1 MGTIKLKRGSGS
13 PAGSIE
19 ANEVAMDVA
28 AKNLYTSTDGS
39 DAVVL
44 ADNTV
49 NTLNNISAT
58 LDISDKVA
66 IEGTA
71 GGLNYGTGVIGASIV
86 NLKTDNTGFDKGQ
99 LTLEDSNSK
108 VMKLVGQHDTGPEIY
123 KYIILMDPD
132 GEENMSGA
140 FTGDYGFYYNKRYQG
155 GTVRMENNVFGA
167 RDGFEMTIHDDYNGG
182 SPNPGPFPGFGG
194 YGYKPMRINAESFEV
209 LAEDSDSSVDSV
221 LLVDDS
227 AIECKRPVQ
236 FPNYTTT
243 ERNALTN
250 VAFGMQIYNTTD
262 NKMQAYVNVSG
273 TTPSWVDLH

>member
-1 MGTIKLKRGSGS
+1 MGTIKLRRGTGS
-13 PAGSIE
+13 PAGSL
-19 ANEVAMDVA
+19 AQYEVAMDVA
-28 AKNLYTSTDGS
+28 AKNLYVSTDGS

-49 NTLNNISAT
+49 NTLGNISAT

-71 GGLNYGTGVIGASIV
+71 GGLNYGTGVIGASIL
-86 NLKTDNTGFDKGQ
+86 NLKTDNTGFDRGQ

-108 VMKLVGQHDTGPEIY
+108 VMKLVGQHDPNADIY
-123 KYIILMDPD
+123 KYVILMDPD
-132 GEENMSGA
+132 GEENLSGA

-155 GTVRMENNVFGA
+155 GTVQMENNVFGA
-167 RDGFEMTIHDDYNGG
+167 RNGFQMSIYDDYNGG
-182 SPNPGPFPGFGG
+182 SPNPGPFTGFGG
-194 YGYKPMRINAESFEV
+194 YGYKPMSIRAEHFEV
-209 LAEDSDSSVDSV
+209 LAKDSDTSTDSV
-221 LLVDDS
+221 LFVDNS
-227 AIECKRPVQ
+227 AIEAKRPVQ
-236 FPNYTTT
+236 FPSYTTT
-243 ERNALTN
+243 ERNALSG